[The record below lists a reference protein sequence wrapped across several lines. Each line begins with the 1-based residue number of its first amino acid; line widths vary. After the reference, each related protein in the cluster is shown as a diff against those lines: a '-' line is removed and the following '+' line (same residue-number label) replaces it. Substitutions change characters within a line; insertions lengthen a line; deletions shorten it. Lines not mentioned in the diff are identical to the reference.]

1 MKNEGL
7 IMLTGSYKT
16 SSWSFIFATA
26 LIILSAVFIRMQ
38 MMPIDDLPSDADNNV
53 FSAGRAFDTL
63 TTLTDHGVAHTVDSE
78 ENRQVA
84 ERIIEKIQQL
94 GFTAEQQKTQV
105 CLDNE
110 TGSARCTHVNNI
122 IVTIDGTESDDGI
135 LLSAHYDSVPSAEG
149 ASDAMAAVATLLETL
164 RLVRQSTPPKNR
176 LVFLFNEG
184 EEYGLMGARA
194 FMREHPQAK
203 NLKIALNIEARGT
216 SGQSVMFETA
226 ENSGWLV
233 DLYSKST
240 PAPLTSS
247 IFYEAYKILPN
258 DTDLTVFKEYD
269 LQGLNFAH
277 GENLPHYHTPLDN
290 SQRLDKGSLQHH
302 GDNVWGVLKTLKD
315 SDLTKAESGNKVF
328 TDYAG
333 LFVISWDE
341 SNKLLIASL
350 LIAVSVTLL
359 AMFKL
364 SETVTVSRVLLTVL
378 SGLLIVVIVALVGMY
393 YQYLMQW
400 LTGKQAPWT
409 ANGLPMRFGLWLV
422 GLIILLTTGRIFL
435 KRTQPIESLVGLS
448 LLWSLLSIA
457 FAFLAPGVT
466 IIFALAAMVTLGGL
480 VLLLLVNRKM
490 RKGQQ
495 TNIET
500 FAIVTTVLSSV
511 CFIAMAFVFEKLL
524 TFHLSIAVA
533 AMIGLGLIT
542 LLPIIVASPV
552 IHQSYAKAI
561 ISLGVLW
568 ILTTV
573 WAITQQAYSSDA
585 PQHLN
590 IRYIVKEGEHRIA
603 LHNQERDIPDAIMN
617 AFDNNFENQAVY
629 PWSNGRIPVVKVDS
643 QRVPTVSVSVDY
655 VSRGSDGRVAD
666 VLIDSPQKDFFELR
680 VFIPKTSELITIQ
693 SGEDILWYD
702 EETAYSSDYYEYR
715 CRGDECAKR
724 KLRMSYGVD
733 EPLTIMSV
741 AIYKQLPEQYQYLSE
756 LKGETAVSVHD
767 GDKTVIISEHKL

>member
-1 MKNEGL
+1 
-7 IMLTGSYKT
+7 MLTRSYKT

-53 FSAGRAFDTL
+53 FSAGRAFDIL
-63 TTLTDHGVAHTVDSE
+63 TTLTDQDVAHTVDSE

-84 ERIIEKIQQL
+84 EQIIEKIQRL

-105 CLDNE
+105 CLDYE

-164 RLVRQSTPPKNR
+164 RLIRQSTPPKNR

-194 FMREHPQAK
+194 FMRDHPQAK

-247 IFYEAYKILPN
+247 IFYEAYKVLPN
-258 DTDLTVFKEYD
+258 DTDLTVFKEYG

-277 GENLPHYHTPLDN
+277 GENLAHYHTPLDN
-290 SQRLDKGSLQHH
+290 SQRLNKGSLQHH
-302 GDNVWGVLKTLKD
+302 GDNIWGVLKTLKD
-315 SDLTKAESGNKVF
+315 SDLTKVESGNKVF

-341 SNKLLIASL
+341 SNNLLIASL

-422 GLIILLTTGRIFL
+422 SLIILLTTGRIFL

-500 FAIVTTVLSSV
+500 FAIVTAVLSSV

-533 AMIGLGLIT
+533 TMIGFGLIT

-590 IRYIVKEGEHRIA
+590 IRYIVKESEHRIA
-603 LHNQERDIPDAIMN
+603 LHNQERDIPEAIMN

-629 PWSNGRIPVVKVDS
+629 PWSTGNFPVVKVES

-666 VLIDSPQKDFFELR
+666 VLINSPQKDFFELR
-680 VFIPKTSELITIQ
+680 VFIPKTSELITIKN
-693 SGEDILWYD
+693 GEDILWYD

-741 AIYKQLPEQYQYLSE
+741 TIYKQLPEQYQYLSE